1 MAPTKE
7 GDGIRLSRVMVAYSG
22 FCVVEYAYWAGV
34 LIYAYTVG
42 GAAIAGVV
50 LLAQLL
56 PAALLAAPL
65 GSLVDRLPTG
75 AALVVSYATQSVLMA
90 LLAVAAWVG
99 AGLVVIV
106 TLSALVTIAVALSRP
121 LHYAALPQLVPTP
134 RLLVRTNAT
143 SGFVEGVGVVLGP
156 AIAGLLMLVSG
167 LAAAALASAAVTAVA
182 AVLCLRL
189 GIPHARVAE
198 GLPNEGVL
206 TGVRA
211 VAHDRSLLSLL
222 VLVFASFVVTG
233 SLEILGVSFATDV
246 LGAGASTAGLM
257 MGAAGIGLL
266 IGSAGAVG
274 LSMRPR
280 LTGPVT
286 LTLAIAGLPLLLMA
300 AVGTLPLAV
309 VLLTLSGVGIAMS
322 AVAGRTLLQR
332 TTEGTM
338 LARVF
343 AVQESVLLFGLSLGA
358 ILGPLFVTSMGAA
371 HAYVPLGTALI
382 VISLL
387 AIPSLRVLDGRAAFR
402 PDVAR
407 LLSTV
412 PFLGGM
418 PAPAFESL
426 AQSARWVYVTQ
437 GQVLVRQGHVDDV
450 LYVVDVGRLSVEV
463 DGLRV
468 RVLESGD
475 AFEESALLR
484 ASPRTATLT
493 ATESGRVLAVSRAD
507 FLRSTAM
514 GMSARSLAGLLSED
528 ANEAHVVAALIRAPA
543 DEATLRQL
551 LAMEPRA
558 LSDVLATLLDSGVI
572 RLEGG
577 VYRAV
582 FGRRR
587 TMGPSLAGR
596 LNAAEGLG
604 ESGGV

>member
-1 MAPTKE
+1 
-7 GDGIRLSRVMVAYSG
+7 MVAYSG
-22 FCVVEYAYWAGV
+22 FCIVEFSYWTGV
-34 LIYAYTVG
+34 LIHVYNVSG
-42 GAAIAGVV
+42 PAAAGVV
-50 LLAQLL
+50 LLVQLL

-65 GSLVDRLPTG
+65 GSLADRLPTG
-75 AALVVSYATQSVLMA
+75 AALTMSYAAQAVLLV
-90 LLAVAAWVG
+90 LLTAAAWIG
-99 AGLVVIV
+99 ASLIVIV
-106 TLSALVTIAVALSRP
+106 ALSTLVTIAVAVSRP

-134 RLLVRTNAT
+134 RLLVRTNAA
-143 SGFVEGVGVVLGP
+143 SGFLEGVGVFLGP
-156 AIAGLLMLVSG
+156 AIAGLLMLASG
-167 LAAAALASAAVTAVA
+167 LAATALATALIAATAA
-182 AVLCLRL
+182 MLCLRL
-189 GIPHARVAE
+189 GIPHVRGAE
-198 GLPNEGVL
+198 DVPHEGVL
-206 TGVRA
+206 TGVRV

-222 VLVFASFVVTG
+222 MLVFASFVVTG
-233 SLEILGVSFATDV
+233 SLEILGVSFANDV
-246 LGAGASTAGLM
+246 LGEGDATAGLL

-286 LTLAIAGLPLLLMA
+286 LTLAVAGLPLLVMA
-300 AVGTLPLAV
+300 VAGTLPVALL
-309 VLLTLSGVGIAMS
+309 LLTLSGVGIAVS

-343 AVQESVLLFGLSLGA
+343 AVQESVLLLGLSLGA

-371 HAYVPLGTALI
+371 HAYAPLGAVLI
-382 VISLL
+382 VIALL
-387 AIPSLRVLDGRAAFR
+387 AIPSLRALDGRAAFR

-407 LLSTV
+407 LLSRL

-426 AQSARWVYVTQ
+426 TQSARWVDVTP
-437 GQVLVRQGHVDDV
+437 GQVLVRQGQVDDV
-450 LYVVDVGRLSVEV
+450 LYVVDVGRVSVEV

-468 RVLESGD
+468 RDLEPGE

-493 ATESGRVLAVSRAD
+493 AAESGRVLAVSRVD
-507 FLRSTAM
+507 FIRSTAM

-543 DEATLRQL
+543 DEAALRQL

>member
-1 MAPTKE
+1 
-7 GDGIRLSRVMVAYSG
+7 MVAYSG

-34 LIYAYTVG
+34 LIHAFNEG
-42 GAAIAGVV
+42 GAAIAGAV

-90 LLAVAAWVG
+90 LLGLAAWAG

-121 LHYAALPQLVPTP
+121 LHYAALPQLVSTP
-134 RLLVRTNAT
+134 ALLVRTNAA
-143 SGFVEGVGVVLGP
+143 SGFVEGVGVFLGP
-156 AIAGLLMLVSG
+156 ALAGLLMLASG
-167 LAAAALASAAVTAVA
+167 LAATALVSAAITALAAA
-182 AVLCLRL
+182 LCLRL
-189 GIPHARVAE
+189 GIPHVSGAQD
-198 GLPNEGVL
+198 LPHEGVL
-206 TGVRA
+206 EGVRV

-222 VLVFASFVVTG
+222 LLVFASFVVTG

-246 LGAGASTAGLM
+246 LGAGDATAGLM

-274 LSMRPR
+274 LSMRRR

-286 LTLAIAGLPLLLMA
+286 LTLAVAGLPLLVMTV
-300 AVGTLPLAV
+300 VGTLPVALL
-309 VLLTLSGVGIAMS
+309 LLTFSGVGIAVS

-343 AVQESVLLFGLSLGA
+343 AVQESVLLLGLSLGA
-358 ILGPLFVTSMGAA
+358 ILGPLFVTRVGAA
-371 HAYVPLGTALI
+371 HAYAPLGAALI
-382 VISLL
+382 IISLL
-387 AIPSLRVLDGRAAFR
+387 SIPFLRALDGRSAFR

-543 DEATLRQL
+543 DEAALRQL

>member
-1 MAPTKE
+1 
-7 GDGIRLSRVMVAYSG
+7 MVAYSG
-22 FCVVEYAYWAGV
+22 FCIVEFSYWTGV
-34 LIYAYTVG
+34 LIHVYNVSG
-42 GAAIAGVV
+42 PAAAGVV
-50 LLAQLL
+50 LLVQLL

-65 GSLVDRLPTG
+65 GSLADRLPTG
-75 AALVVSYATQSVLMA
+75 AALTMSYAAQAVLLV
-90 LLAVAAWVG
+90 LLTAAAWIG
-99 AGLVVIV
+99 ASLIVIV
-106 TLSALVTIAVALSRP
+106 ALSTLVTIAVAVSRP

-134 RLLVRTNAT
+134 RLLVRTNAA
-143 SGFVEGVGVVLGP
+143 SGFLEGVGVFLGP
-156 AIAGLLMLVSG
+156 AIAGLLMLASG
-167 LAAAALASAAVTAVA
+167 LAATALATALIAATAA
-182 AVLCLRL
+182 MLCLRL
-189 GIPHARVAE
+189 GIPHVRGAE
-198 GLPNEGVL
+198 DVPHEGVL
-206 TGVRA
+206 TGVRV
-211 VAHDRSLLSLL
+211 VAYDRSLLSLL
-222 VLVFASFVVTG
+222 MLVFASFVVTG
-233 SLEILGVSFATDV
+233 SLEILGVSFANDV
-246 LGAGASTAGLM
+246 LGEGDATAGLL

-286 LTLAIAGLPLLLMA
+286 LTLAVAGLPLLVMA
-300 AVGTLPLAV
+300 VAGTLPVALL
-309 VLLTLSGVGIAMS
+309 LLTLSGVGIAVS

-343 AVQESVLLFGLSLGA
+343 AVQESVLLLGLSLGA

-371 HAYVPLGTALI
+371 HAYAPLGAVLI
-382 VISLL
+382 VIALL
-387 AIPSLRVLDGRAAFR
+387 AIPSLRALDGRAAFR

-407 LLSTV
+407 LLSRL

-426 AQSARWVYVTQ
+426 TQSARGVDVTP
-437 GQVLVRQGHVDDV
+437 GQVLVRQGQVDDV
-450 LYVVDVGRLSVEV
+450 LYVVDVGRVSVEV

-468 RVLESGD
+468 RDLEPGE

-493 ATESGRVLAVSRAD
+493 AAESGRVLAVSRVD
-507 FLRSTAM
+507 FIRSTAM

-543 DEATLRQL
+543 DEAALRQL